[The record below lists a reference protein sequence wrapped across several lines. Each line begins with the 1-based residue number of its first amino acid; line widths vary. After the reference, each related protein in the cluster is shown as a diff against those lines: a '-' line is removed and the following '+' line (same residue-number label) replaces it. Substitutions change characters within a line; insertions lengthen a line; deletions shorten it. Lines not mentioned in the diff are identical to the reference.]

1 MRLLTHIA
9 FGAGVAAVL
18 TPILPDLAR
27 LYVAVAVSLLVNPV
41 IDGLGHLR
49 RGFHIAR
56 SPLTHSIFTAPLWG
70 AAVGYLLWTGSRF
83 LVGPMEGL
91 EEAMVVAGVMVAMA
105 HLLLDSMT
113 ERGVYFLGGRV
124 ALAHFRSGNGALNV
138 FFLLAGVGLCLTQL
152 QGYPVYGLLL
162 K

>member
-1 MRLLTHIA
+1 MLTHTA

-18 TPILPDLAR
+18 IPILPDLAR
-27 LYVAVAVSLLVNPV
+27 LYIAITVSLLVNPV
-41 IDGLGHLR
+41 IDGLGHLT
-49 RGFHIAR
+49 RGPHIAR

-70 AAVGYLLWTGSRF
+70 GAVGYLLWTGWRT
-83 LVGPMEGL
+83 LVGPVDGL
-91 EEAMVVAGVMVAMA
+91 EEAMVVAGVVVAMA

-113 ERGVYFLGGRV
+113 ERGVYFLSGRI

-138 FFLLAGVGLCLTQL
+138 FFLLAGVGLCLPLL
-152 QGYPVYGLLL
+152 QVYPVYGLLL